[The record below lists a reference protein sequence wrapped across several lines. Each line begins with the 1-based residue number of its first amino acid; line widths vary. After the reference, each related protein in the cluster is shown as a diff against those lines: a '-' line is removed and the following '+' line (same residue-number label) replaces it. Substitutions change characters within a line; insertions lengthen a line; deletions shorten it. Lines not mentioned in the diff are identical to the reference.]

1 MNFFVLHCHFSD
13 QCALH
18 FVREFLL
25 TLKLPSLLAKFCYW
39 LTSGPYFSFLNYV
52 SQHQTRNSALHPIP
66 CDYSL
71 FLLIHI
77 FEFLIFGT
85 FLTCSVLSTRIILRS
100 QILKFPSLF
109 LSLLLWHFFALKLL
123 SSDISLCTASSS
135 LLPSLFLSL
144 CLNKQP
150 YHWMLTPSTLPP
162 YTQFLLISIT
172 HPFFHF

>member
-1 MNFFVLHCHFSD
+1 MNFFVLHCQFSD
-13 QCALH
+13 QCAPH

-39 LTSGPYFSFLNYV
+39 LTSGHYFSFLNYV

-85 FLTCSVLSTRIILRS
+85 F
-100 QILKFPSLF
+100 FN
-109 LSLLLWHFFALKLL
+109 LL
-123 SSDISLCTASSS
+123 SFINKNHSKISNTKIPFSFSFSSS
-135 LLPSLFLSL
+135 LAFFCSQTFKFRYFFMYCLFISPSLPLSF
-144 CLNKQP
+144 
-150 YHWMLTPSTLPP
+150 TLS
-162 YTQFLLISIT
+162 Q
-172 HPFFHF
+172 